1 MDLFKLLGTIAI
13 DNSEANSALSE
24 TSANA
29 RNTADVVSSSTGT
42 IRNSNGSAGTS
53 WSSLK
58 ARVAEYKAEGL
69 TTSQAWRQATQDMHS
84 STETAS
90 GGMVSAFTR
99 IGAAVATYL
108 SVTAIKNF
116 GLSCIQAA
124 ADANAASS
132 QFTQVFGE
140 LESSASTSLSGIAD
154 TAGISENR
162 LKGSFT
168 QIAAFAKTTGMDTEA
183 ALGLSERA
191 MIAVADSAAFY
202 DRSIEETTES
212 LQSFLKGNYENDA
225 ALGLSCTETTRNAA
239 ANKLYGK
246 SFNELSES
254 QKQLALLQM
263 VEDAN
268 KASGAL
274 GQAARE
280 SDTWT
285 NVTGNLK
292 QAWTDFQAV
301 IGSTILPAAVG
312 VVKSMVG
319 ALESWTEKLPAL
331 IEWCKEHE
339 TTMQIIGVA
348 LGTITAAI
356 GAYVISLNAA
366 AIKTAALTAATT
378 AWGSVMAFVT
388 SPVTLTVAAIGALVA
403 AVVIAYREF
412 DWFRAAVDRM
422 KDGLVNA
429 YNAMKDAAIAVKDRI
444 VAAWDEISAR
454 CEPLITAIKDNL
466 TGAFNDLKNAGQAL
480 KDRFDELREKFQPVI
495 DILSGALS
503 SAVSSVS
510 NWFDKLTTKIGD
522 LATGA
527 LEWLN
532 EKITAA
538 REAFNQFA
546 DFAGR
551 LWDNLDPLVTL
562 IRDNLVASLENLKEP
577 IQTVKDALGAVGD
590 TVMNDLLPALRDALM
605 PLWEALKPI
614 LTAVAGIIGGSLATN
629 FAVLT
634 GIINGVVSA
643 IDGFVRTLSGV
654 IEVVANVFNL
664 IVGIITGDGEKI
676 KEAVAGI
683 KDGIVDVFGGLWDAV
698 SGFVKGF
705 VDGVVGFFKG
715 LWDTLV
721 GHSIVPDII
730 DGIVNCFAGLWKAV
744 SGFIK
749 GFTDNV
755 TKFFSGLKDKVVET
769 AGKLKDEVSERF
781 NQLKDKVSSAAS
793 TAKDKVVSSWN
804 TLKDKTTSVYN
815 SAKDVA
821 SNAWNSLKDK
831 VSTAATSA
839 KDKVSSAW
847 TSLKD
852 KTSSLYNSARDTAAS
867 AWNSLKDKVSSAANS
882 TRDKASAAWS
892 TLKDKTSSLF
902 NSAKD
907 AASSAFSALKSKITG
922 DADGAENTVG
932 SKFSSLKNKVSNA
945 VNGAKDVVSST
956 FSSIKSSISSGA
968 EGALSS
974 VSSKF
979 GSIKSKI
986 SDIMGSAKSAVSSAI
1001 DNIKSKFNFSWSLP
1015 SLKLP
1020 HVSISGKFS
1029 LNPLSVPKFGISW
1042 YNRAMDSAMILNNPT
1057 IFGYSTKTGKYLGGG
1072 ESGNEVVAGES
1083 HLMELI
1089 GDVVESRTNTHS
1101 ERIVMLLT
1109 RLLDVISGDNR
1120 ELIRAVL
1127 AGQTIVL
1134 NNREFAR
1141 AVREYA

>member
-29 RNTADVVSSSTGT
+29 RNTADVVSNSTGT
-42 IRNSNGSAGTS
+42 IRSSNKSTGTS

-58 ARVAEYKAEGL
+58 AKVAEYKTEGM
-69 TTSQAWRQATQDMHS
+69 TTSQAWRQAVRDMRS
-84 STETAS
+84 NTETAS
-90 GGMVSAFTR
+90 GGMVSAFKR
-99 IGAAVATYL
+99 VGAAVATYMT
-108 SVTAIKNF
+108 VTAIKNF
-116 GLSCIQAA
+116 GLGCIQAA

-239 ANKLYGK
+239 ANELYGK
-246 SFNELSES
+246 SFNELSEA
-254 QKQLALLQM
+254 QKQLTLLQM

-268 KASGAL
+268 AASGAL

-301 IGSTILPAAVG
+301 IGSTVLPAAVG
-312 VVKSMVG
+312 VVKTMVG
-319 ALESWTEKLPAL
+319 VLESWKDKLPAL
-331 IEWCKEHE
+331 IDWCREHE
-339 TTMQIIGVA
+339 
-348 LGTITAAI
+348 AAI
-356 GAYVISLNAA
+356 QPI
-366 AIKTAALTAATT
+366 
-378 AWGSVMAFVT
+378 
-388 SPVTLTVAAIGALVA
+388 
-403 AVVIAYREF
+403 
-412 DWFRAAVDRM
+412 
-422 KDGLVNA
+422 
-429 YNAMKDAAIAVKDRI
+429 KDAVGKVVDAIM
-444 VAAWDEISAR
+444 
-454 CEPLITAIKDNL
+454 
-466 TGAFNDLKNAGQAL
+466 
-480 KDRFDELREKFQPVI
+480 
-495 DILSGALS
+495 
-503 SAVSSVS
+503 
-510 NWFDKLTTKIGD
+510 
-522 LATGA
+522 
-527 LEWLN
+527 
-532 EKITAA
+532 
-538 REAFNQFA
+538 
-546 DFAGR
+546 
-551 LWDNLDPLVTL
+551 
-562 IRDNLVASLENLKEP
+562 DNLV
-577 IQTVKDALGAVGD
+577 
-590 TVMNDLLPALRDALM
+590 PALRDSLI
-605 PLWEALKPI
+605 PLWEALEPVLSVVASVVGGALVTALGI
-614 LTAVAGIIGGSLATN
+614 LTGV
-629 FAVLT
+629 
-634 GIINGVVSA
+634 INGVAAAV
-643 IDGFVRTLSGV
+643 DDFVRILSGV
-654 IEVVANVFNL
+654 VDIVTNVFNL
-664 IVGIITGDGEKI
+664 IVGVITGDSERI
-676 KEAVAGI
+676 KEAVEGI
-683 KDGIVDVFGGLWDAV
+683 GEGIVDVFGGLWDAV

-755 TKFFSGLKDKVVET
+755 TDFFSGLKDKVVEV

-804 TLKDKTTSVYN
+804 TLKDKTSSLYN
-815 SAKDVA
+815 SAKDTA
-821 SNAWNSLKDK
+821 TNAWNSLKDK

-847 TSLKD
+847 
-852 KTSSLYNSARDTAAS
+852 
-867 AWNSLKDKVSSAANS
+867 
-882 TRDKASAAWS
+882 S

-902 NSAKD
+902 SGAKD
-907 AASSAFSALKSKITG
+907 VASSAFSALKSKITG
-922 DADGAENTVG
+922 DADGAESTVG
-932 SKFSSLKNKVSNA
+932 SKFSSLKSKVSNA
-945 VNGAKDVVSST
+945 VNGARDVVSST
-956 FSSIKSSISSGA
+956 FSNIKSSISGGA

-986 SDIMGSAKSAVSSAI
+986 SDTMGSAKSAVSSAI

-1057 IFGYSTKTGKYLGGG
+1057 IFGYSAKTGKYLGGG

-1083 HLMELI
+1083 HLIELI